1 MDSGA
6 IQMPPA
12 LGPEPPLWRDLV
24 ALPWRRYEIFSH
36 LAPAEVVAAMRN
48 ATEPRRW
55 FRRPFRAVQGFE
67 GIVAEDSFL
76 VNRVIGYQNWFLPF
90 VKGRIEAAPGGTKI
104 LISMRPHLVALVS
117 MAAFMSGLI
126 AMMFLPVLFHRGF
139 QYAVALPCSLA
150 IACGYLFFS
159 AAFGLEARWV
169 REMLHKLLLPSGAQI
184 SSISRVV
191 DPAARNLFR
200 Y

>member
-48 ATEPRRW
+48 ATERRRW

-67 GIVAEDSFL
+67 GIVAADSFL
-76 VNRVIGYQNWFLPF
+76 VSRIIRYRNSFLPF
-90 VKGRIEAAPGGTKI
+90 ITGRVEPAAEGTKI
-104 LISMRPHLVALVS
+104 LISMRPHLLVLVFMAVWMAGPIAIVVFVLFQRGPQGRS
-117 MAAFMSGLI
+117 LGLLASGMAAF
-126 AMMFLPVLFHRGF
+126 
-139 QYAVALPCSLA
+139 
-150 IACGYLFFS
+150 GYLLCS
-159 AAFGLEARWV
+159 ISFGLEAR
-169 REMLHKLLLPSGAQI
+169 RALKMLHKILLPSGASL
-184 SSISRVV
+184 SSISRQ
-191 DPAARNLFR
+191 
-200 Y
+200 